1 MPHEST
7 HNEKERMTTSNLDRE
22 TSQDLGTI
30 LGFLLLRFWLAV
42 RAIVTGLEKYA
53 GTKASDVPVNIDG
66 AENAYG
72 LTASTSEKVYGFEHY
87 HGIPEALLGK
97 FQAEPLLPAFGLNLM
112 DKLIGPGLILF
123 GITLLL
129 GIATRISLFAM
140 GLLYTGLTVGLI
152 LIKQDAGITW
162 LGIHILLVVV
172 ALFHVKYNRLALLKK
187 F

>member
-1 MPHEST
+1 
-7 HNEKERMTTSNLDRE
+7 MTTSTVDHE
-22 TSQDLGTI
+22 PSQDLGTI
-30 LGFLLLRFWLAV
+30 LGFLLLRIWLSV
-42 RAIVTGLEKYA
+42 RAIIAGIEKYA
-53 GTKASDVPVNIDG
+53 GTNASDAPVNIDG
-66 AENAYG
+66 AENTYG
-72 LTASTSEKVYGFEHY
+72 LTASASEKVYGLEHY

-97 FQAEPLLPAFGLNLM
+97 FEAEPLLPAFALGLM

-123 GITLLL
+123 GVTLLL
-129 GIATRISLFAM
+129 GIATRLSLFAM

-162 LGIHILLVVV
+162 LGIHILLVVA